1 MISKKKIAIL
11 GSTGSIGK
19 TVLKIISNDIKSF
32 QILLLTANKNYKELL
47 RQTEK
52 FNVKNVIIV
61 DKESY
66 LKFKKYNK
74 NPNLNIYNDFQK
86 LNKILKKKVDYT
98 MSAIVGIDGLIPTI
112 KIIKFTNN
120 IAIANKESI
129 ICGWNLIKNQIKKFK
144 THLIPVDS
152 EHFSI
157 WYALR
162 NKDNANISKVFL
174 TASGGPLL
182 NFSKKKIKK
191 IKIKEV
197 LNHPNWKM
205 GNKISIDSSTMMN
218 KVFEIIEA
226 KNIFEI
232 SLKKL
237 SILIHPKSYIHAI
250 IKFDDGM
257 TKIIAHDTTMEI
269 PIFNS
274 LYESNDKKFLSKKID
289 LKKLNNLNLTKVN
302 LKKFPLVKLL
312 KYIPEKISLFDTVI
326 VSAND
331 ELVRLYLNGKINYND
346 ITIELLKIVN
356 HKEFTK
362 FKKKIPNRILDI
374 INLDRYVRL
383 KINSKGV

>member
-1 MISKKKIAIL
+1 MSSKKKIAIL

-19 TVLKIISNDIKSF
+19 TLLKIIEKDIKNF
-32 QILLLTANKNYKELL
+32 EILLLTANKNYKELL
-47 RQTEK
+47 KQTKK
-52 FNVKNVIIV
+52 FNVQNVVVSDNNSYKNF
-61 DKESY
+61 
-66 LKFKKYNK
+66 LKYNK
-74 NPNLNIYNDFQK
+74 NPNLNIYNNFRN
-86 LNKILKKKVDYT
+86 LNKIFKKKADYT
-98 MSAIVGIDGLIPTI
+98 MSSIVGIDGLDPTI
-112 KIIKFTNN
+112 KIIKFTKN

-129 ICGWNLIKNQIKKFK
+129 ICGWNLIQKQIKKFN
-144 THLIPVDS
+144 TRIIPIDS

-157 WYALR
+157 WYAL
-162 NKDNANISKVFL
+162 KNIDKLNIDKVFL

-182 NFSKKKIKK
+182 NYTSKKIKK
-191 IKIKEV
+191 IQIKDV

-226 KNIFEI
+226 KNIFKI

-257 TKIIAHDTTMEI
+257 TKIIVHDTTMEI

-274 LYESNDKKFLSKKID
+274 LYDKNKRKFPSKNID
-289 LKKLNNLNLTKVN
+289 LKKLNNLNLAKVN

-312 KYIPEKISLFDTVI
+312 KNIPEKITLFDTVM

-331 ELVRLYLNGKINYND
+331 ELVRMYLNGKINYKD
-346 ITIELLKIVN
+346 IVKKLIKIVN
-356 HKEFTK
+356 LKEFVK
-362 FKKKIPNRILDI
+362 FKKKIPKKILDI
-374 INLDRYVRL
+374 VNLDRYVRL
-383 KINSKGV
+383 KINTKGV